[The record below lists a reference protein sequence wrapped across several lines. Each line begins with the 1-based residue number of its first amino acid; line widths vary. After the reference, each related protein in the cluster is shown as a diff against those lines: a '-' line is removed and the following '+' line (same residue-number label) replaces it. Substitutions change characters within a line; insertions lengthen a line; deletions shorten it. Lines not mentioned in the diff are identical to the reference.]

1 MLALLLSAL
10 FSFLLFLTLG
20 KWLGNVLNL
29 KLDIIEALLI
39 GLVVANTTTT
49 LVSLFVPVNSY
60 VLLLVFILSIFL
72 FYVIK
77 QDIANQLSISK
88 EKYNVVIYSMPFII
102 IAFLLSLNSP
112 LIYDTGL
119 YHIQSIKWIE
129 EYSVVTGLA
138 NLHGRFGFNSNI
150 FSLFALTSMSGLF
163 NREIFSINFTIFIV
177 VLIYY
182 INIIYAQFKNN
193 GLSSI
198 LLFYIIIFLI
208 LIQLSDTLSSP
219 SPDFLNTAIP
229 LFIFTRIA
237 ELSRNKNNKVL
248 SDYIPVI
255 ILTFYVITVKLSTLP
270 LIILPLSIM
279 LYYRIEARKWIW
291 KLCFSGLLIFSPWLI
306 RNILLS
312 GWLLYPFAGLNLF
325 HFDWQVPVGK
335 VLEEK
340 NAVVGWAR
348 IPGEHYLDA
357 IKMTFSEWVPIWWQ
371 RVVFINRIII
381 ATALL
386 APMTI
391 LLKLIIKKTKPE
403 IFPLA
408 IVFTSLSG
416 TVFWFSSAPD
426 FRFGI
431 AFIIILALSPL
442 LYFNFNWIPK
452 QKTARYLSTIII
464 LLFAYFVFQNK
475 EQLIDF
481 DNKISSVIVY
491 PKKLKVPE
499 DINFDTCNYNGV
511 VFYFP
516 TSGDRCFDYC
526 IPCSPSKP
534 LFIEMRGK
542 TLKDGFRPK

>member
-10 FSFLLFLTLG
+10 FSFLLFLILG
-20 KWLGNVLNL
+20 TWLCKVLNL
-29 KLDIIEALLI
+29 KTTIIEVLLT
-39 GLVVANTTTT
+39 GLIAANAFTTI
-49 LVSLFVPVNSY
+49 LSLFVPINSY
-60 VLLLVFILSIFL
+60 VLLLVCIVIIFL

-77 QDIANQLSISK
+77 QDIVYQLSISK

-112 LIYDTGL
+112 QIYDTGL

-129 EYSVVTGLA
+129 EYSVVPGLA

-150 FSLFALTSMSGLF
+150 FSLFALTSMSGIF

-177 VLIYY
+177 LVIYF
-182 INIIYAQFKNN
+182 INIIYVQFKSK
-193 GLSSI
+193 GLSAI
-198 LLFYIIIFLI
+198 LLFYLILFLI

-229 LFIFTRIA
+229 LFIFTRIV
-237 ELSRNKNNKVL
+237 ELSQNKNNKVL
-248 SDYIPVI
+248 AVYIPVI
-255 ILTFYVITVKLSTLP
+255 ILALYVITVKLSTLP

-291 KLCFSGLLIFSPWLI
+291 KLFIAGLLIIAPWLI
-306 RNILLS
+306 RNVILS
-312 GWLLYPFAGLNLF
+312 GWLLYPFAGINLF
-325 HFDWQVPVGK
+325 HFAWQVPIGK

-381 ATALL
+381 AAAFL
-386 APMTI
+386 APLII
-391 LLKLIIKKTKPE
+391 LLKLFIKKTKPD

-416 TVFWFSSAPD
+416 TVFWFSTAPD

-442 LYFNFNWIPK
+442 LYFDFNWIPK
-452 QKTARYLSTIII
+452 QKTARYLSAIII

-491 PKKLKVPE
+491 PKKLKMPD
-499 DINFDTCNYNGV
+499 DINFDSYNYNGV
-511 VFYFP
+511 VFYSP
-516 TSGDRCFDYC
+516 TSGDRCFDHC
-526 IPCSPSKP
+526 IPCSPGKP
-534 LFIEMRGK
+534 QFIEMRGK
-542 TLKDGFRPK
+542 NLQNGFRSK